1 MEVRCSAFTSVNEME
16 GIAYALVMVYVAYAL
31 ASYGTYYSSGQA
43 YLSSSAVS
51 YASFV
56 SASSAYSSV
65 AFAMLHSLPIQQ
77 YEKLELALGA
87 SNISVSGNFIDIRP
101 ASGNGVY
108 YRGIY
113 GG

>member
-1 MEVRCSAFTSVNEME
+1 MSVNEME
-16 GIAYALVMVYVAYAL
+16 GIAYVLVMTYVAYAL
-31 ASYGTYYSSGQA
+31 ASYGAYYSSGQA
-43 YLSSSAVS
+43 YVSSSAAS

-65 AFAMLHSLPIQQ
+65 EFAMLHSLPIQQ
-77 YEKLELALGA
+77 YEKLELAPGA
-87 SNISVSGNFIDIRP
+87 SNITVSGNFIDIMP
-101 ASGNGVY
+101 ASGNGVS

>member
-1 MEVRCSAFTSVNEME
+1 MEGRCSASTSVYEME
-16 GIAYALVMVYVAYAL
+16 GIVYVLALAYVAYAL
-31 ASYGTYYSSGQA
+31 AAYGEYYSSGQA
-43 YLSSSAVS
+43 YLSLSAAS

-65 AFAMLHSLPIQQ
+65 EFAMSHSIPISQ
-77 YEKLELALGA
+77 YEGLEHDLGA
-87 SNISVSGNFIDIRP
+87 SNITVSGNFIDISP
-101 ASGNGVY
+101 ASGNGVS